1 MAEYIVQ
8 DTSLT
13 PIADEIRV
21 LSGVSNKL
29 SLSAMAKNTKDANS
43 EVDTQTDLLA
53 QVLEALSGKAGGG
66 LPDGVSAIACG
77 SFTPTEDISGTYVIT
92 HNLDAVPN
100 FWSVTA
106 IGPIDLA
113 SKPYGMLSQSFYK
126 ITTVRSDGV
135 TLAGSRL
142 IQYCT
147 ASGKG
152 AITSSNVSN
161 ISGACTFSNIYL
173 SGSTSWK
180 LVAGVTYIWV
190 VGVIDGLK

>member
-1 MAEYIVQ
+1 MATNLETKIGRIRNNV
-8 DTSLT
+8 TAALAK
-13 PIADEIRV
+13 IAEK
-21 LSGVSNKL
+21 GVTVPEGAGSDDL
-29 SLSAMAKNTKDANS
+29 EGLIDAI
-43 EVDTQTDLLA
+43 T
-53 QVLEALSGKAGGG
+53 GGG
-66 LPDGVSAIACG
+66 SLPDGVSAIACG

-113 SKPYGMLSQSFYK
+113 SKPYCMLSQSFYK